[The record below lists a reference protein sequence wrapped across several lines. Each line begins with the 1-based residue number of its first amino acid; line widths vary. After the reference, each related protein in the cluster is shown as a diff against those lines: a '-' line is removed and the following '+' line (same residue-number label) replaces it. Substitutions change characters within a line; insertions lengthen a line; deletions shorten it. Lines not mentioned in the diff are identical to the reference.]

1 MKVKKIP
8 VTFDPVSDDVKELS
22 NLVMREHHPSLVNAK
37 IAYLYKNQ
45 ELKEGKKIQYSE
57 TQKVNPKMKALC
69 DIDFVITIHFQAWRE
84 LDENSKLIVLDHALS
99 HCFVEENENDDVI
112 MKVLKHDFEEFGH
125 IISRYNGAK
134 FFEKLTIQ
142 VKE

>member
-1 MKVKKIP
+1 MKTKKIP
-8 VTFDPVSDDVKELS
+8 VTFDPVSEDTLDLVKEVIK
-22 NLVMREHHPSLVNAK
+22 NYHPSLVNVK

-57 TQKVNPKMKALC
+57 TQKVSPKIKALC
-69 DIDFVITIHFQAWRE
+69 DKDFIITIHYQAWRE
-84 LDENSKLIVLDHALS
+84 LDDNSKMIVLDHALS
-99 HCFVEENENDDVI
+99 HCFVEENDNGDII

-125 IISRYNGAK
+125 IISRYNGSK

-142 VKE
+142 TKE